1 MSGARNAL
9 RDGACQARMSIAFVP
24 LGAVNCQ
31 KLDQHHDLAIAT
43 SSVSDRRANFGP
55 AIAITRSKPNFTL
68 TDRK

>member
-1 MSGARNAL
+1 
-9 RDGACQARMSIAFVP
+9 MSIAFVP

-55 AIAITRSKPNFTL
+55 AIAITRSKVRAAQAMPG
-68 TDRK
+68 

>member
-31 KLDQHHDLAIAT
+31 KLDQHHD
-43 SSVSDRRANFGP
+43 RRANFGP
-55 AIAITRSKPNFTL
+55 AIAITRSKVRAAQAMPG
-68 TDRK
+68 